1 MNSFSPMPSSNPKLF
16 DTKMRS
22 AAVTCSRIFNS
33 PLAGTFLLCSSYYP
47 VFMTFT
53 AVSLMTTTATLHQSF
68 KKYPPHLLLFSFFNL
83 IPFSTLIIESSHVHK
98 Q

>member
-68 KKYPPHLLLFSFFNL
+68 KKYPPHLLLFSF
-83 IPFSTLIIESSHVHK
+83 ST
-98 Q
+98 